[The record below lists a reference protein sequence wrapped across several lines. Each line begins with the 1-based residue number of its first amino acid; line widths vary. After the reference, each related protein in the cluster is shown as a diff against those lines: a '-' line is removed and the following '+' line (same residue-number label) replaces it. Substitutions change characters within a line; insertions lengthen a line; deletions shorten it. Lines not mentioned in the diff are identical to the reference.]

1 MNSISAFIR
10 DMRDMIFLHAEDT
23 ARRWLFANQ
32 EEGAHEA
39 ELAKTNDSHI
49 CWLAYQDIIMV
60 NQLEETD
67 PIEPGYSLN
76 MASFLL
82 TKAIV
87 SPCQRGGVLC
97 FWKWDTWQT
106 VL

>member
-49 CWLAYQDIIMV
+49 CWLAY
-60 NQLEETD
+60 
-67 PIEPGYSLN
+67 
-76 MASFLL
+76 
-82 TKAIV
+82 
-87 SPCQRGGVLC
+87 
-97 FWKWDTWQT
+97 
-106 VL
+106 